1 MITCNSNIATDKGEP
16 HQPDNKAYQGRHLL
30 QRLQLTNQKMNIYSP
45 MATGNGAHVVHQ
57 MLEAGIPGY
66 RVCSYNPW
74 WTLAP
79 PALSLLCRPSRQD
92 IVHSTP
98 DYAIFNARRDA
109 PLVITFHNYVLDA
122 YMAGY
127 SSPMQRLHYA
137 SGLKWFTEK
146 ACRRADVITA
156 VSKYTAQ
163 LVNTEMKPDKNIRV
177 IYNGIDEQAF
187 TPAETGQ
194 RPGKTIKVLFSGNL
208 SRRKG
213 VDLLP
218 GILKQLNPGIELM
231 YTTGLRCKQR
241 LPEHPALT
249 CVGQVPYS
257 EMPELYRQAD
267 ILLFPTVREGFGLAA
282 AEAMACGLPVVATDC
297 SSIPELV
304 VDGKGGFLCQVG
316 DTRQFAARIN
326 ELAESASLRQQ
337 MGEYNRARVEE
348 KFTLQR
354 MLNEYRALFEETT
367 RSFS

>member
-1 MITCNSNIATDKGEP
+1 
-16 HQPDNKAYQGRHLL
+16 
-30 QRLQLTNQKMNIYSP
+30 MNIFSP
-45 MATGNGAHVVHQ
+45 MATGNGAHVVHK

-79 PALSLLCRPSRQD
+79 PVLSLLCRSARQD

-98 DYAIFNARRDA
+98 DYAIFNARKDT

-137 SGLKWFTEK
+137 TGLKWFTEK

-163 LVNTEMKPDKNIRV
+163 LITTELNPGKNIRV
-177 IYNGIDEQAF
+177 IYNGIDEHAF
-187 TPAETGQ
+187 TPGKTGQ
-194 RPGKTIKVLFSGNL
+194 RPDKTFKVLFSGNL

-213 VDLLP
+213 IDLLP
-218 GILKQLNPGIELM
+218 GILKQLNPGIELV

-282 AEAMACGLPVVATDC
+282 AEAMACGL
-297 SSIPELV
+297 
-304 VDGKGGFLCQVG
+304 
-316 DTRQFAARIN
+316 
-326 ELAESASLRQQ
+326 
-337 MGEYNRARVEE
+337 
-348 KFTLQR
+348 
-354 MLNEYRALFEETT
+354 
-367 RSFS
+367 

>member
-1 MITCNSNIATDKGEP
+1 M
-16 HQPDNKAYQGRHLL
+16 H
-30 QRLQLTNQKMNIYSP
+30 IYSP
-45 MATGNGAHVVHQ
+45 MATGNGAYVVHQ

-66 RVCSYNPW
+66 KVCPFNPW
-74 WTLAP
+74 WTVVP
-79 PALSLLCRPSRQD
+79 PALSLLCRATHQD
-92 IVHSTP
+92 IIHTTP
-98 DYAIFNARRDA
+98 DHAIFNARKDV
-109 PLVITFHNYVLDA
+109 PLIITFHNYVLDA
-122 YMAGY
+122 YMAGH
-127 SSPMQRLHYA
+127 SSPVQRLHYA
-137 SGLKWFTEK
+137 TDLKWFTKK
-146 ACRRADVITA
+146 ACQRADAITA
-156 VSKYTAQ
+156 VSRFTAA
-163 LVNTEMKPDKNIRV
+163 LVNTELKPKKNIRV
-177 IYNGIDEQAF
+177 IYNGIDEQVF
-187 TPAETGQ
+187 SPGKTGQ
-194 RPGKTIKVLFSGNL
+194 RPGKTIKILFSGNL

-213 VDLLP
+213 ADLLP

-304 VDGKGGFLCQVG
+304 VDDKGGFLCRVG

-354 MLNEYRALFEETT
+354 MLNEYRALFEETS